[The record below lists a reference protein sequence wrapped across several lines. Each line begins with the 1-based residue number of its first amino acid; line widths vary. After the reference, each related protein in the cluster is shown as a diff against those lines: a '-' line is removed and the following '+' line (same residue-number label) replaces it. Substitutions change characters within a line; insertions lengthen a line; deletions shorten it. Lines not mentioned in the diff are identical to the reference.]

1 MDAYT
6 RCLLNACG
14 YNSLPTNCLLTH
26 SGWYL
31 ELGRNTDFK
40 YLYPQEPAALGFLLY
55 SPLVPDRC
63 WELDVAC
70 LSFQLTSYRTARTHL
85 RSRMDSWSTQIIAWA
100 SRSPLSATRATSC
113 WAILCLPA
121 SMALTETGTILSHD
135 VTVGSSSPLG
145 TAELLVGNTVQELFY
160 ENALVQSAEDFLSHW
175 HSL

>member
-6 RCLLNACG
+6 RCLLKACG
-14 YNSLPTNCLLTH
+14 HNSLLTNCFSTH

-40 YLYPQEPAALGFLLY
+40 YLYPQEPAALGVLLY
-55 SPLVPDRC
+55 SPLILDRC

-85 RSRMDSWSTQIIAWA
+85 RSRMDSWSTQITAWA

-113 WAILCLPA
+113 WATLCSPA
-121 SMALTETGTILSHD
+121 SMALTETGTTLSRD
-135 VTVGSSSPLG
+135 VTVSSSSPVG
-145 TAELLVGNTVQELFY
+145 TAELLVGNTVR
-160 ENALVQSAEDFLSHW
+160 S
-175 HSL
+175 